1 MNKKRITFCMLL
13 LLILTTFISM
23 LTSCT
28 ASKVNPIPSPTITKN
43 IFIYDEDKTI
53 NDNVEE
59 NLNNIIV
66 ELEEKTNI
74 EFVVISVESLLNY
87 SIKDY
92 SNNLINTLNIG
103 QKDNRIL
110 LLFSRKDHKVRL
122 EVGKNLKELLPT
134 SKRKQILNTYFVP
147 YSKKNEY
154 SKGTSLT
161 VRAIIKIIADDYNVH
176 IQGLE
181 NSLEDTI
188 NTKSDLIIR
197 CIICIVSLTMLAIVH
212 LLTSRL
218 D

>member
-43 IFIYDEDKTI
+43 IFIYDEDRTI

-161 VRAIIKIIADDYNVH
+161 VRAIIKIIANNHDVY

-197 CIICIVSLTMLAIVH
+197 CIICVASLTMLAIVY